1 MDDEKFGREL
11 VVLTLKRRDDQ
22 RLDKQVS
29 RERHSNYNY
38 HSPIVSI
45 VSE

>member
-1 MDDEKFGREL
+1 MDDERFGREL
-11 VVLTLKRRDDQ
+11 VVVTLKRRDHQ
-22 RLDKQVS
+22 RLDQQMS

-38 HSPIVSI
+38 HNPIVSI

>member
-1 MDDEKFGREL
+1 MDDERFGREL
-11 VVLTLKRRDDQ
+11 VVVTLKRRDHQ
-22 RLDKQVS
+22 RLDQQMS

-45 VSE
+45 VAE